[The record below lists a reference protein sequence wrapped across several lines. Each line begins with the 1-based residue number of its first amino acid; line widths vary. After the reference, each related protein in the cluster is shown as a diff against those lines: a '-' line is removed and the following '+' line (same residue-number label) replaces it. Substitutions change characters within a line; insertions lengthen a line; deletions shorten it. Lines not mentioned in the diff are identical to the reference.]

1 MMVESAFRNT
11 SLPPH
16 FFIWGP
22 CNALGYNGDANQR
35 VLREQLGSGP
45 TGKKPIGGKETMECE
60 SIQQKREQD
69 MQEERKIRHK
79 ITMNR
84 YIMHYGYREVNG
96 IAFLSL

>member
-35 VLREQLGSGP
+35 VLWEQLVFGHQA
-45 TGKKPIGGKETMECE
+45 KKPKRGKETME
-60 SIQQKREQD
+60 SMKVYS
-69 MQEERKIRHK
+69 RKENKTGRRKKDQAQNH
-79 ITMNR
+79 N
-84 YIMHYGYREVNG
+84 E
-96 IAFLSL
+96 